1 MNILLSWLV
10 LAAGVFLAT
19 VLLDDVKVRGGFG
32 SYMIIAA
39 IFGVLNFFLGW
50 LLFVVIGIST
60 LFIGFVF
67 AFITRLVVDAIVLML
82 TSKLSSRLEV
92 RGFGTAIVAA
102 FVMSAVGTGAE
113 WLVSRLG

>member
-1 MNILLSWLV
+1 MSTALSWLA

-19 VLLDDVKVRGGFG
+19 VLLDDVKVKGGFG

-50 LLFVVIGIST
+50 LLFVLIGFST
-60 LFIGFVF
+60 LLLGFVF
-67 AFITRLVVDAIVLML
+67 AFVTRLVVDALLLML

-92 RGFGTAIVAA
+92 RGFGTALIAA

-113 WLVSRLG
+113 WLISRLG